1 MPHDNCPC
9 MARCPLHYAMGMIGG
24 KWKVQVLCAVYNAG
38 TIRYNALRARLDG
51 VSNTVL
57 SGALKEL
64 EGDGLVLRRVFPEV
78 PIRVEYSLTQSGSTL
93 IPILEQLSD
102 WAEARMERE

>member
-1 MPHDNCPC
+1 MSHYHCPC
-9 MARCPLHYAMGMIGG
+9 MERCPLHYAMGIIGG
-24 KWKVQVLCAVYNAG
+24 KWKVQILCAVNNAG
-38 TIRYNALRARLDG
+38 AIRYNALRARLDG

-64 EGDGLVLRRVFPEV
+64 EAEGLLSRQVFPEIPV
-78 PIRVEYSLTQSGSTL
+78 RVEYRPTDSCRTL

-102 WAEARMERE
+102 WAEARMAQE

>member
-1 MPHDNCPC
+1 MSHYNCPC
-9 MARCPLHYAMGMIGG
+9 MEQCPLHYAMGIIGG
-24 KWKVQVLCAVYNAG
+24 KWKVQILCSVNNAG
-38 TIRYNALRARLDG
+38 SIRYNALRAKLDG

-64 EGDGLVLRRVFPEV
+64 EEDGLIRREVFAEV
-78 PIRVEYSLTQSGSTL
+78 PIRVEYSPTESCRTL

-102 WAEARMERE
+102 WAEARMEQA